1 MLEEINNLKNE
12 LIYLMEAQM
21 QSQTSNI
28 SQDNKQEKKEEKL
41 EEKPNKC
48 TTENNLK
55 TETTSS
61 SHKITENSD
70 QEDIKIPPLQNIFL
84 HDKKL
89 LVLDQEYFVWHL
101 KKCRKYKSFV
111 EKNNQIYGG
120 NKADIFNAYYEDS
133 FDNNDLTHQESLSNI
148 KESKGISQSN
158 QHMYI
163 AENYAEDNENEIPK
177 EEAKQD
183 IVEKIENKNAI
194 QIDDFDISR
203 MSDMSN
209 FVNDVELGKK
219 PQSMLAQNS
228 NQKKE
233 EKEPNT
239 SLDLSDDG

>member
-21 QSQTSNI
+21 QSQTSQI
-28 SQDNKQEKKEEKL
+28 SQDNKQEKQEEKT
-41 EEKPNKC
+41 NKF
-48 TTENNLK
+48 TTDINLK
-55 TETTSS
+55 TETTST
-61 SHKITENSD
+61 SHKISEHSE
-70 QEDIKIPPLQNIFL
+70 QEDIKIPPLQNIFS
-84 HDKKL
+84 HNKKL

-111 EKNNQIYGG
+111 EKNNQKYGG
-120 NKADIFNAYYEDS
+120 NKADIFNAYFEDS
-133 FDNNDLTHQESLSNI
+133 FDNNDLTHQESLSII
-148 KESKGISQSN
+148 KESKGFSQTN

-163 AENYAEDNENEIPK
+163 AENYAEDNENDIPK
-177 EEAKQD
+177 EEVKQNTVD
-183 IVEKIENKNAI
+183 KNDNKNAI

-219 PQSMLAQNS
+219 PQSMLVQNS